1 MIVEGHACFRRA
13 VFFLALLMLVY
24 FAPGLVVAGELDE
37 GMLAAEQGDYE
48 KALRIFSP
56 LAEAGNAEAQHNLA
70 ILYRSGHGVAKDLD
84 KSRYW
89 FLHAAEQGIAAAQY
103 NLGYMYD
110 MGEGVKQSDRYAF
123 LWYRKAAEQ
132 GHSLAQTNL
141 GVMYANGSGV
151 AQDLD
156 LAYVW
161 FNLAAAQGYAAA
173 FQNRQV
179 LAEELTDEK
188 RESLRALS
196 REYFQQYVMP
206 FQNQGMMRR
215 PRR

>member
-1 MIVEGHACFRRA
+1 VIVKGHACFRRA
-13 VFFLALLMLVY
+13 IFFLALFMLACFV
-24 FAPGLVVAGELDE
+24 PGSAVTGELDE

-48 KALRIFSP
+48 KAFRIFTP
-56 LAEAGNAEAQHNLA
+56 LAEAGDAEAQHNLA
-70 ILYRSGHGVAKDLD
+70 ILYRGGHGVAKDLD
-84 KSRYW
+84 KSRQW
-89 FLHAAEQGIAAAQY
+89 FLRAAEQGVAAAQY

-110 MGEGVKQSDRYAF
+110 MGEGVEQSDRYAF

-141 GVMYANGSGV
+141 GVMYAP
-151 AQDLD
+151 
-156 LAYVW
+156 
-161 FNLAAAQGYAAA
+161 A
-173 FQNRQV
+173 FENRQV
-179 LAEELTDEK
+179 LAEEFTEEE

-196 REYFQQYVMP
+196 REYFQKYVMP